1 MSDPASSQGRHPP
14 SRTTNADETR
24 LSTARR
30 NEAIA
35 RLPVLGWAAFAGER
49 RAPLPSI
56 DEHGGNIVYTT
67 SGRAAI
73 ALALRAVGCKAG
85 DRVLV
90 PTYHCPT
97 MIAPVVRLGAVPE
110 FYPLTASGA
119 PSMSFLARH
128 GRGVRAMLVAHY
140 FGFPQPLGQL
150 RGFCD
155 ANGIAMIEDC
165 AHAFFG
171 VVDGRPVGA
180 WGDVAIASATKFFP
194 VIEGGCLVGSSDAV
208 RDLHLKSRAVRDELR
223 AGVDAIELGA
233 RHHRFPGLGVLLRTV
248 FGLKE
253 VMRGRPFDV
262 VSVDDADTVQ
272 PASVEELDD
281 ELTLH
286 SPTRVSR
293 WTLLHTHRARIVANR
308 RRNYAL
314 LASELADLPGA
325 APLRPRLPD
334 TVAPYVFPLQVDNP
348 QPRYRALRA
357 QRLPLFRWDRVWPG
371 TPVLADDVGPRWSTE
386 VFQLACHQDLSES
399 DVRAI
404 AATVRRVFKS
414 LD

>member
-1 MSDPASSQGRHPP
+1 LIDCEHPDVRPSVVARAAPAF
-14 SRTTNADETR
+14 TNHKC
-24 LSTARR
+24 RR
-30 NEAIA
+30 NATEHGKAQRSDRAPA
-35 RLPVLGWAAFAGER
+35 RPGLGGLRR
-49 RAPLPSI
+49 RAARAPASI

-194 VIEGGCLVGSSDAV
+194 W
-208 RDLHLKSRAVRDELR
+208 SREA
-223 AGVDAIELGA
+223 
-233 RHHRFPGLGVLLRTV
+233 
-248 FGLKE
+248 
-253 VMRGRPFDV
+253 
-262 VSVDDADTVQ
+262 
-272 PASVEELDD
+272 AS
-281 ELTLH
+281 
-286 SPTRVSR
+286 
-293 WTLLHTHRARIVANR
+293 
-308 RRNYAL
+308 
-314 LASELADLPGA
+314 
-325 APLRPRLPD
+325 
-334 TVAPYVFPLQVDNP
+334 
-348 QPRYRALRA
+348 
-357 QRLPLFRWDRVWPG
+357 
-371 TPVLADDVGPRWSTE
+371 
-386 VFQLACHQDLSES
+386 
-399 DVRAI
+399 
-404 AATVRRVFKS
+404 
-414 LD
+414 